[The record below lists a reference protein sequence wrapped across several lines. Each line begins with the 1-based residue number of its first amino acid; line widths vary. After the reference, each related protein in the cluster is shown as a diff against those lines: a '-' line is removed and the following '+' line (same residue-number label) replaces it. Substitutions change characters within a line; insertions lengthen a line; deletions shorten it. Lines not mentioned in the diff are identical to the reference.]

1 MPRGKSLLVM
11 KLGQRLRLLSIAG
24 REIAAHAKH
33 AVLMRHDVVHPVIP
47 ERVREGDHV
56 VVFVHGL
63 FSTAG
68 VLRPL
73 RRVLERHSGVH
84 TAAMTY
90 PTGPSITELS
100 QRLSALIDALP
111 RGIALHL
118 VGHSMG
124 GIIARYYVSTQSAHH
139 PKVVQTISMA
149 SPFAGIPRASLLG
162 FESVRDLDP
171 QSELLRKLRLFG
183 TDTVP
188 HLSIIAENDVIVGAP
203 LSHALPGGDVRV
215 LPGRG
220 HNGIL
225 FDEETAAI
233 VERRVLSRL
242 KIA

>member
-1 MPRGKSLLVM
+1 M
-11 KLGQRLRLLSIAG
+11 KQSQRLRLLMIAG

-33 AVLMRHDVVHPVIP
+33 AILMRHDVMEPVIP
-47 ERVREGDHV
+47 ERVREGDDV

-73 RRVLERHSGVH
+73 RRVLERHPGVH

-90 PTGPSITELS
+90 PTGPSVAELGK
-100 QRLSALIDALP
+100 RLSALIDALP
-111 RGIALHL
+111 KRVSLHL

-124 GIIARYYVSTQSAHH
+124 GIVARYYVFTQSAHH

-149 SPFAGIPRASLLG
+149 SPFAGIPKAALLG
-162 FESVRDLDP
+162 FGSARDLDP

-203 LSHALPGGDVRV
+203 LSHALPGGEVSV

-225 FDEETAAI
+225 FDDETAAI
-233 VERRVLSRL
+233 VERRVLSHR
-242 KIA
+242 KSA